1 MKKIFVLAVVS
12 IFACS
17 VQASNLFQSDNP
29 FPQTSPQSLNNVYES
44 APATMQDEVKKEKK
58 SWFRKGRNLQDDD
71 AQKQLE
77 QHKFPVYPVT
87 HEGVQSDT
95 NFYMFSTGK

>member
-1 MKKIFVLAVVS
+1 MKKLLAIIALFAIS
-12 IFACS
+12 IG
-17 VQASNLFQSDNP
+17 VQASDLFQSDNP
-29 FPQTSPQSLNNVYES
+29 FPQTSPQTMNNIYES
-44 APATMQDEVKKEKK
+44 KPDIIQDEIKKEKK
-58 SWFRKGRNLQDDD
+58 SWFRKGKNLQQDD

-77 QHKFPVYPVT
+77 QHKIPVYPVT